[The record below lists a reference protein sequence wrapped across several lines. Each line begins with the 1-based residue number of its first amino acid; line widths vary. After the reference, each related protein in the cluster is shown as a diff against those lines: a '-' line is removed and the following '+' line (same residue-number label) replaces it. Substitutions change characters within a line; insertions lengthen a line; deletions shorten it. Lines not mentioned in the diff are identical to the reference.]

1 MLRLALAAIISSTPL
16 QAPDEAQ
23 EPPHDPEGIVLPDGF
38 RWDEWAREP
47 LVPDP
52 VAFTVLPD
60 GSLLVCESERQERGV
75 EDNRY
80 NAWWLLE
87 DLAARTTED
96 RLAIYRGWESKKEGG
111 MAWYSRWADR
121 VRRLRDTDGDGKADQ
136 STNLSGD
143 LREPLDGTVAGVLAV
158 DDSIWVTCIP
168 HVWRFVDRDG
178 DGVAEVRERLFSG
191 FGVRTS
197 LRGHDMHGLVQGP
210 DGRIYWSIG
219 DRGYSVRTREGALLE
234 DPGSGA
240 VFRCEPDGSDLEV
253 FHRGLRNPQELAF
266 NDLGDLFTVDNNSD
280 GGDKARVV
288 FVADGGE
295 SGWEMPFQTLED
307 PNKRGPWEQEH
318 LWHVHDASDL
328 VQAAWITPP
337 VAHLT
342 DGPSGLAAYPG
353 TGFPKE
359 FDGTFLI
366 CDFLGGDAY
375 SQVWRFGVR
384 PMGASYELVDP
395 QVFIRS
401 ILPTDVEFAPD
412 GHLYASDW
420 WNGWQS
426 DGKGRIYRVWHPESL
441 FKPTAQEAIRVL
453 REGFRQRTN
462 ESLLA
467 MLDHDDRRLR
477 QGAHLELAARGN
489 RSVESL
495 AALVRDPAA
504 RQRPQLHALWA
515 LQVIAR
521 RQVGSAAA
529 RTACEALAGLCAC
542 VDEEIRAQAARAIG
556 DAGCKAGLEA
566 VRGLMTDASP
576 RVRAFACGALGQLR
590 DTGSLAELTAVL
602 WENENAD
609 PWLRHAAA
617 TALARIGDRAK
628 LQALAADNFQQV
640 RLGAAIAMRQL
651 RDPAIER
658 LLFDPD
664 PTVALEAARAIHDQ
678 PVPEAMPA
686 LALLGDRFVDTASA
700 AEAGAFTAEDVRTLP
715 LLRRVISANLASSDA
730 AAPAR
735 LAGLAQSQRIP
746 PAARLLAMQALRAW
760 AAPGPRDP
768 VLGRIR
774 ATDATTRD
782 IDAWKRTLAT
792 RLPALAQRA
801 PDEAVRALAR
811 ELAVKAGVALDPA
824 AALRTALDPTA
835 PPSER
840 IACLAQLEAD
850 GGSALQQAIEGLLK
864 APEPEV
870 RAAATSALA
879 RSNADAALPILLVAV
894 TSSDRI
900 ERQSAV
906 AALATLRSPQAEAEM
921 IRLASALRDGTLE
934 PALQLDVAE
943 AAATVA
949 ACQPILAA
957 WRAKFASADPL
968 AASLISLEG
977 GDVDRGRRIV
987 TGHVGAQCLRCH
999 ALGGGGGHAGPSLE
1013 GVAARHDRRGLLES
1027 LVNPNAKLA
1036 PGFGPTSAMP
1046 AMNTL
1051 LTPGEIRDVVAYLST
1066 LR

>member
-1 MLRLALAAIISSTPL
+1 M
-16 QAPDEAQ
+16 
-23 EPPHDPEGIVLPDGF
+23 
-38 RWDEWAREP
+38 
-47 LVPDP
+47 
-52 VAFTVLPD
+52 
-60 GSLLVCESERQERGV
+60 LVCESERQERGV

-96 RLAIYRGWESKKEGG
+96 RLAIYRRWEGKKEGG

-121 VRRLRDTDGDGKADQ
+121 VRLLRDTDGDGKADA

-143 LREPLDGTVAGVLAV
+143 LREPLDGTVAGVLEV
-158 DDSIWVTCIP
+158 DGSIWVTCIP
-168 HVWRFVDRDG
+168 HVWRFTDRDG
-178 DGVAEVRERLFSG
+178 DGVAEVREKLFSG

-219 DRGYSVRTREGALLE
+219 DRGYSVRTKEGALLE
-234 DPGSGA
+234 DPGTGA

-288 FVADGGE
+288 FVTDGGE

-318 LWHVHDASDL
+318 LWHVHDANDL

-353 TGFPKE
+353 TGFPKA

-384 PMGASYELVDP
+384 PAGAGYELVDP
-395 QVFIRS
+395 EIFIKS
-401 ILPTDVEFAPD
+401 ILPTDIEFAPD

-441 FKPTAQEAIRVL
+441 FKPAAQEAIRVL
-453 REGFRQRTN
+453 REGFGQRSTDA
-462 ESLLA
+462 LLTL
-467 MLDHDDRRLR
+467 LDHDDRRLR

-489 RSVESL
+489 RGVERL

-504 RQRPQLHALWA
+504 RQRPQMHALWA
-515 LQVIAR
+515 LQIIAR
-521 RQVGSAAA
+521 RQVGSPAA
-529 RTACEALAGLCAC
+529 RTACAALVDLCAS

-556 DAGCKAGLEA
+556 DAGCRGGIDA
-566 VRGLMTDASP
+566 VRSLMTDSSP

-590 DTGSLAELTAVL
+590 DTGSIAELTAVL

-628 LQALAADNFQQV
+628 LQVLAADNFPQV
-640 RLGAAIAMRQL
+640 RLGAAVAMRQL

-664 PTVALEAARAIHDQ
+664 PSIALEAARAIHDQ
-678 PVPEAMPA
+678 GVPEAMPA
-686 LALLGDRFVDTASA
+686 LALLGDRFVDAASA
-700 AEAGAFTAEDVRTLP
+700 ADAGAFTPEDPRTLP
-715 LLRRVISANLASSDA
+715 LLRRVISANLASNDPT
-730 AAPAR
+730 APAR
-735 LAGLAQSQRIP
+735 LAALAQSPRVP
-746 PAARLLAMQALRAW
+746 AAARLAAMQALASW
-760 AAPGPRDP
+760 PAPGPRDP

-774 ATDATTRD
+774 TIDPAARD
-782 IDAWKRTLAT
+782 TAAWKRALAT
-792 RLPALAQRA
+792 RLPALSQRA

-811 ELAVKAGVALDPA
+811 ELAAKAGVGLDPA
-824 AALRTALDPTA
+824 ATLHTATDPSA
-835 PPSER
+835 PVSER
-840 IACLAQLEAD
+840 IACLTQLETD
-850 GGSALQQAIEGLLK
+850 GGVPLRTAIDAMLK
-864 APEPEV
+864 DPGPRV
-870 RAAATSALA
+870 RAAAAASLA
-879 RSNADAALPILLVAV
+879 RVDAEASLPILIAAIESKDL
-894 TSSDRI
+894 S

-906 AALATLRSPQAEAEM
+906 RAIAGIRAARAESELV
-921 IRLASALRDGTLE
+921 RLCTSLRDGTLE
-934 PALQLDVAE
+934 PAMQLDVIE
-943 AAATVA
+943 AGAASA
-949 ACQPILAA
+949 ACGPILDA
-957 WRAKFASADPL
+957 WRERVKAGDSLASNIA
-968 AASLISLEG
+968 SLEG
-977 GDVDRGRRIV
+977 GDIERGRRIV

-1013 GVAARHDRRGLLES
+1013 GVATRHDRRGLLES
-1027 LVNPNAKLA
+1027 LVNPNARLA
-1036 PGFGPTSAMP
+1036 QGFGPTSAMP
-1046 AMNTL
+1046 TMNAL
-1051 LTPGEIRDVVAYLST
+1051 LTPREIRDVVAYLST